1 MTCCIIDYGISNFS
15 SVKNTILTFKDDVM
29 ISSEFKHIDNAS
41 HLILPGV
48 GSYGSGMR
56 NLINQNLVDFLHEQV
71 LIKQKPILGIC
82 LGMQL
87 FATTGNEGG
96 ETKGLG
102 WIKGAVKKIEISS
115 SLRLPHVG
123 WNDVELIKNS
133 ELLKGCNEELV
144 FYFVHSYEFL
154 PLESENI
161 VGTTYYGKKI
171 VSIIEKDNIFA
182 TQFHPEKSHVAGRA
196 ILSNFLNL

>member
-115 SLRLPHVG
+115 
-123 WNDVELIKNS
+123 
-133 ELLKGCNEELV
+133 
-144 FYFVHSYEFL
+144 
-154 PLESENI
+154 
-161 VGTTYYGKKI
+161 
-171 VSIIEKDNIFA
+171 
-182 TQFHPEKSHVAGRA
+182 
-196 ILSNFLNL
+196 